1 MKRFLLLLLLI
12 PSLVYGAAGD
22 VASVNGKAITA
33 VASVAGKANAAILTI
48 GGKPCSDGDAACSTP
63 TADVVSE
70 GFEGCAAD
78 GSSGCDET
86 WTTTGSGLTYNYSL
100 PGTPP
105 EGSCSKGLRVNTD
118 GADHAVYDNTTGLTT
133 YWAKFTIYVAS
144 ESFSAF
150 QVGTVWVGGSTAG
163 GESGSSIYLQLY
175 DNNGTFQ
182 IRANNGSK
190 VSTATNLS
198 TGEWHTIEI
207 CSTDGGIGS
216 DPCGAGTNGMG
227 WYKVDGGAAVTFAC
241 SDVVTSSQRYFT
253 AGMVTASRTADI
265 IFGYIIIDDD
275 GTY

>member
-1 MKRFLLLLLLI
+1 MRRFIIVLFLLILALPVQSATMI
-12 PSLVYGAAGD
+12 SGRPCPGGAA
-22 VASVNGKAITA
+22 TC
-33 VASVAGKANAAILTI
+33 T
-48 GGKPCSDGDAACSTP
+48 TP
-63 TADVVSE
+63 TADVASE

-86 WTTTGSGLTYNYSL
+86 WTTTGTGLTYNYSL

-105 EGSCSKGLRVNTD
+105 TGSCSKGLQVNTD
-118 GADHAVYDNTTGLTT
+118 GADYATYDNSTGLTT

-150 QVGTVWVGGSTAG
+150 QLGTVWVAGSAAG
-163 GESGSSIYLQLY
+163 ATGYGLYLQLY

-182 IRANNGSK
+182 IRANNGSTA
-190 VSTATNLS
+190 STATNLS

-216 DPCGAGTNGMG
+216 DPCGAGTNGYG
-227 WYKVDGGAAVTFAC
+227 WYKVDGGEAVTHAC
-241 SDVVTSSQRYFT
+241 ADIATSSHRYFN
-253 AGMVTASRTADI
+253 AGMVTESRTADI